1 MYVVFTLGLWG
12 SVIGGVLVGATAL
25 TFLALKGLASIRG
38 SPSSWEIWESR
49 TIENL
54 FIAFVIG
61 AALSLADSVML
72 AADRIIRIVTLII

>member
-38 SPSSWEIWESR
+38 SPSWETWESR

-61 AALSLADSVML
+61 AALCLAGSVML

>member
-38 SPSSWEIWESR
+38 SPLWENR
-49 TIENL
+49 MIEEL

-61 AALSLADSVML
+61 TALCLAGSVML